1 MKANKWTVALLTTGV
16 VSAASVAQAEESAL
30 MTALSS
36 TTIGGYVDFSAH
48 WNPGNDTTIP
58 TTGPSGGKDDGFNV
72 NNINLQIAKPMDESQ
87 WASGYLVDI
96 VAGQDAVGFN
106 SAGGIGDFTL
116 KQAYVELRAPFG
128 NGIDLK
134 LGTFDTVI
142 GYEVYHG
149 HGNPNYTR
157 SWGWAIEPTQHT
169 GVLASY
175 QVSDIISV
183 SGGVANTLTSG
194 IGTKAH
200 IAGGK
205 SDSQKTWLASV
216 AVTAPEDA
224 GFLAGSTLYGG
235 WVYGFSGAVGGN
247 QANYYV
253 GGSMTTPVEGLSV
266 GFAWDYVDINDD
278 QGGVG
283 TSNYGNVYGLYASF
297 QATEKVS
304 FHARGEYAKGGVIEG
319 LLPAGADDVY
329 SLTGTLQYDLWA
341 NVLTRLEV
349 RWDSYDNNVVGGKEN
364 PVLVAAN
371 AVYSF

>member
-36 TTIGGYVDFSAH
+36 TTISGYVDFSAH

-58 TTGPSGGKDDGFNV
+58 QTGPSAGKDDGFNV

-106 SAGGIGDFTL
+106 PSATSAGTSDFAL

-128 NGIDLK
+128 NGLNFK
-134 LGTFDTVI
+134 LGTFDTII

-149 HGNPNYTR
+149 NGNPNYTR

-200 IAGGK
+200 IAGTK
-205 SDSQKTWLASV
+205 SDSQKTWMGSV

-235 WVYGFSGAVGGN
+235 VVYGFNGTDN
-247 QANYYV
+247 QANYYL
-253 GGSMTTPVEGLSV
+253 GGAMATPVEGLSL

-278 QGGVG
+278 Q
-283 TSNYGNVYGLYASF
+283 SMSAYGNVYGLYASF

-319 LLPAGADDVY
+319 LLPAGADDVF

-349 RWDSYDNNVVGGKEN
+349 RWDSYDNDVMGGKEN